1 VAAPLATTSR
11 SGIALERGPII
22 RVEDLVKRYRGAEA
36 NAVDGVSFDVAAGS
50 FFVLLGPNGAGKTTT
65 ISILTTTLNPTSG
78 RVTIAGHDVV
88 REAAS
93 VRRRIGII
101 FQRPSLDQNLTGE
114 ENIRFHAVLYRLY
127 PWRPSQAL
135 MPRAYRDRVDELAA
149 IIGLGDDLFRP
160 VRTYSGGMR
169 RKLEIIRSLI
179 HRPSVLFLDEPTVG
193 LDPGSR
199 RNLWEYLRQV
209 RAESGTTVFLT
220 THYLEEAEE
229 ADAVCIINH
238 GRVVIH
244 GSPDLVKADLAQ
256 QYLLIDADDRAA
268 LVAELRRREIPF
280 LEGAPLR
287 VPVDERAAHSVLRA
301 IETPLSLVRTHMP
314 TLEDAYLEIIRERDD
329 V

>member
-1 VAAPLATTSR
+1 M
-11 SGIALERGPII
+11 I